1 MDGNK
6 PHQELGKKPGE
17 SPASILFFSLQQGCP
32 PTDKGG
38 LHGLVCSGYCDRVAL
53 AQDLVSTL
61 TDICDGGA
69 EHPEVVLACRI
80 G

>member
-6 PHQELGKKPGE
+6 PHQELGKDRRKPGLY
-17 SPASILFFSLQQGCP
+17 LFFALQQGP

-38 LHGLVCSGYCDRVAL
+38 WHGPNCSGYGDRVAL

-61 TDICDGGA
+61 TDICDGRA
-69 EHPEVVLACRI
+69 EHPEVVLAC
-80 G
+80 

>member
-6 PHQELGKKPGE
+6 PHQELGKDRAK
-17 SPASILFFSLQQGCP
+17 ARFLFVFFSLQQGDP

-38 LHGLVCSGYCDRVAL
+38 WHGPNCSGYSDRVAL